1 MLFIIF
7 FLKSYIVSLLL
18 IKIKSNKFAQNIS
31 KNIAIIPFKTYS
43 PVRKNN
49 NIKFSSQDY
58 IDHIHLSNIY
68 LEIEVGEN
76 IKEINLSKEY
86 ESKINNKKQFIQL
99 FLISNDYLF
108 YIDDNSFQ
116 YERFV
121 PICNYSTHL
130 STSYEI
136 AQTKSTIQK
145 DTLSIYAT
153 DYFKIFSDFSLNKYD
168 MIKMKFR
175 HFLAHTKNISF
186 TCGKV
191 GVIIPSNK
199 LNINYQINFLKQ
211 IHDNLNV
218 DYSFTIKFNN
228 KNNYDEMDNGL
239 FIIGFES
246 YKKSNEGFDEL
257 ISIYSKRGTYGNNLD
272 WRFSMDIIT
281 IDDEYYQFDDEEFII
296 KSDVEGIEIPYNFY
310 KKLNEIFFNK
320 YYSKKICQYETA
332 RNDIYIV
339 ISCNSESFTIK
350 DIKSFP
356 KINFLKY
363 ILGYNFTFSGEELF
377 YLKDNKYY
385 FKMVGLFEK
394 IRKEFR
400 LGRIFLKKY
409 RVIFN
414 PDSKC
419 MLFYKNYKSENSVIL
434 NKTEKNVGLII
445 FSYLLI
451 GIIFLAT
458 GIFFGKK
465 YCNIGRKIHANEL
478 EDNNYVYVSK
488 SKGIK
493 KNQKLIEL

>member
-1 MLFIIF
+1 MIFIIF
-7 FLKSYIVSLLL
+7 SLKSYIFFLLL
-18 IKIKSNKFAQNIS
+18 IKIKSNEFPLNIS
-31 KNIAIIPFKTYS
+31 KNIAIIPFKTFY
-43 PVRKNN
+43 PLKKNSN
-49 NIKFSSQDY
+49 NRFSSQDY
-58 IDHIHLSNIY
+58 IDNIHLSNIY
-68 LEIEVGEN
+68 LEIEVGKN

-86 ESKINNKKQFIQL
+86 DSKISNKKQFIQL
-99 FLISNDYLF
+99 FLVTNDYLF
-108 YIDDNSFQ
+108 YIDDDSYQ
-116 YERFV
+116 YERFL
-121 PICNYSTHL
+121 PICNYSTYL

-136 AQTKSTIQK
+136 AQNKSIIKK

-153 DYFKIFSDFSLNKYD
+153 DYFKIFSDFSLKKYD
-168 MIKMKFR
+168 MIKLKFI
-175 HFLAHTKNISF
+175 HFLVHNKNISF
-186 TCGKV
+186 ACGKA
-191 GVIIPSNK
+191 GVIIPNNK

-218 DYSFTIKFNN
+218 DYSFKIKYNN

-239 FIIGFES
+239 FIIGSES
-246 YKKSNEGFDEL
+246 YKKSNEGDVEF
-257 ISIYSKRGTYGNNLD
+257 ISIYSKKGTYGNNID
-272 WRFSMDIIT
+272 WRFNMDIIT

-296 KSDVEGIEIPYNFY
+296 KSEIEGIEIPYNFY
-310 KKLNEIFFNK
+310 AKLNEIFFNK

-339 ISCNSESFTIK
+339 ISCNSESFNIK
-350 DIKSFP
+350 DIRSFP

-377 YLKDNKYY
+377 YLKYSKYY

-394 IRKEFR
+394 FRKEFR

-409 RVIFN
+409 QVIFN

-419 MLFYKNYKSENSVIL
+419 MIFYKNNNENIIKL

-445 FSYLLI
+445 FSYLFI

-458 GIFFGKK
+458 GIYFGKK

-478 EDNNYVYVSK
+478 EDNNYIYESK

>member
-1 MLFIIF
+1 MIFIIF
-7 FLKSYIVSLLL
+7 SLKSYILYLLL
-18 IKIKSNKFAQNIS
+18 IKIKSNENEQRIS
-31 KNIAIIPFKTYS
+31 KNIAIIPFKTYY
-43 PVRKNN
+43 PLRKNN
-49 NIKFSSQDY
+49 NNKFSSQDF
-58 IDHIHLSNIY
+58 IDNIHLSNIF
-68 LEIEVGEN
+68 LEIEIGEN
-76 IKEINLSKEY
+76 IKEINLPEEY
-86 ESKINNKKQFIQL
+86 ESKIYNKKQFIQL
-99 FLISNDYLF
+99 FVASNDYLF
-108 YIDDNSFQ
+108 YIDDNSYQ

-121 PICNYSTHL
+121 PICNYSTQL
-130 STSYEI
+130 STSYELT
-136 AQTKSTIQK
+136 QSKNKIQK

-168 MIKMKFR
+168 MIKLKFN
-175 HFLAHTKNISF
+175 HFLDHTKNISF

-199 LNINYQINFLKQ
+199 LNINYQTNFLKQ
-211 IHDNLNV
+211 IHENINV
-218 DYSFTIKFNN
+218 DYSFTISYNN
-228 KNNYDEMDNGL
+228 KNNYDEMNDGL
-239 FIIGFES
+239 FIIGPES
-246 YKKSNEGFDEL
+246 YEKNNKDEDEL
-257 ISIYSKRGTYGNNLD
+257 ISIYSKKGAYGNNLD
-272 WRFSMDIIT
+272 WRFSMDLIT

-296 KSDVEGIEIPYNFY
+296 KSEIEGFEIPYNFY
-310 KKLNEIFFNK
+310 KKLNEIFFNN

-332 RNDIYIV
+332 KNDIYIV

-394 IRKEFR
+394 FRKEFR

-409 RVIFN
+409 QIIFN

-419 MLFYKNYKSENSVIL
+419 MLFYKKYHENTVKL

-445 FSYLLI
+445 FSYLFI
-451 GIIFLAT
+451 GIIFLAA
-458 GIFFGKK
+458 GIYFGKK

-478 EDNNYVYVSK
+478 EDNNYVYESK

>member
-1 MLFIIF
+1 MIFIIF
-7 FLKSYIVSLLL
+7 FLKSYIVFLLL
-18 IKIKSNKFAQNIS
+18 IKIKSNELEQIIS
-31 KNIAIIPFKTYS
+31 KNIAIIPFKTYY
-43 PVRKNN
+43 PLRKNN
-49 NIKFSSQDY
+49 NNRFSSQDY
-58 IDHIHLSNIY
+58 IDNIHLSNIY

-116 YERFV
+116 YERFI
-121 PICNYSTHL
+121 PICNYSTYL

-168 MIKMKFR
+168 MIKMKFS
-175 HFLAHTKNISF
+175 HFLDHTKNISF
-186 TCGKV
+186 TCGKA

-218 DYSFTIKFNN
+218 DYSFTIKYNN
-228 KNNYDEMDNGL
+228 NNNYDEMNNGL
-239 FIIGFES
+239 FIIGSES
-246 YKKSNEGFDEL
+246 YKKSSEGDDEL
-257 ISIYSKRGTYGNNLD
+257 ISIYSKRGVYGNNLD

-281 IDDEYYQFDDEEFII
+281 IDDQYYQFDDEEFII
-296 KSDVEGIEIPYNFY
+296 KSEVEGIEIPYKFY

-320 YYSKKICQYETA
+320 YYSKNICQYETA

-350 DIKSFP
+350 DIESFP

-363 ILGYNFTFSGEELF
+363 ILGYNFTFSGKELF

-400 LGRIFLKKY
+400 FGRIFLKKY
-409 RVIFN
+409 QVIFN

-419 MLFYKNYKSENSVIL
+419 MLFYKNYNDENNVIL

-445 FSYLLI
+445 FSYLFI
-451 GIIFLAT
+451 GIIFLAA

-478 EDNNYVYVSK
+478 EDNNYVYESK